1 MNVPEFIELMRR
13 QCQSKQRQDVTSV
26 TSQTSGFVKNDTRSN
41 SECQRTNIVF
51 FTEEKLTPNVK
62 RRYETQV
69 LVLNVVY
76 LKCIS

>member
-13 QCQSKQRQDVTSV
+13 QSQSKQRQDVTSV
-26 TSQTSGFVKNDTRSN
+26 TSQTSNFVKNDTRST

-69 LVLNVVY
+69 LVVNVVY
-76 LKCIS
+76 FKCI